1 MDVNLGTI
9 DHKKEEQRARNRE
22 YQRRY
27 RERKRAKAYSE
38 NTREQDC
45 NIPAKKCKLD
55 MQVGEQKFPN
65 FSEPAASVQMNRD
78 ENNFLNIDDKVSQ
91 DPDPSFYH

>member
-1 MDVNLGTI
+1 
-9 DHKKEEQRARNRE
+9 
-22 YQRRY
+22 
-27 RERKRAKAYSE
+27 
-38 NTREQDC
+38 
-45 NIPAKKCKLD
+45 

-91 DPDPSFYH
+91 DP